1 MVTSIVSNMKNHNN
15 SFVELVQKALEV
27 IPEYDIHEVKN
38 KIDESDEFFLVDV
51 REDREWVQGNIP
63 SSIHI
68 GKGVIERDVANLIP
82 NLDSEIVLY
91 CQGGYRSALAGEALL
106 AMGYTKVFSM
116 SGGFS
121 DWVNNNFSINKE

>member
-1 MVTSIVSNMKNHNN
+1 MKNHNQG
-15 SFVELVQKALEV
+15 FLGLVQKALET
-27 IPEYDIHEVKN
+27 IPEYDVHEVKN
-38 KIDESDEFFLVDV
+38 KIGQAQDFILVDV

-82 NLDSEIVLY
+82 NQETEIVLY
-91 CQGGYRSALAGEALL
+91 CQGGYRSALAGESLKE
-106 AMGYTKVFSM
+106 MGYKNVLSM

-121 DWVNNNFSINKE
+121 DWVNNKFPVNQES

>member
-1 MVTSIVSNMKNHNN
+1 MKNHNQG
-15 SFVELVQKALEV
+15 FLGMVQKALET
-27 IPEYDIHEVKN
+27 IPEYDVHEVKN
-38 KIDESDEFFLVDV
+38 KIEQSQDFILVDV

-82 NLDSEIVLY
+82 DQETEVVLY
-91 CQGGYRSALAGEALL
+91 CQGGYRSALAGESLKE
-106 AMGYTKVFSM
+106 MGYNNVLSM

-121 DWVNNNFSINKE
+121 DWVNNKFPVNQES

>member
-1 MVTSIVSNMKNHNN
+1 MKNHNHG
-15 SFVELVQKALEV
+15 FLELVQKALEV
-27 IPEYDIHEVKN
+27 IPEYDVHQVKN
-38 KIDESDEFFLVDV
+38 KIDQSHNFILVDV

-82 NLDSEIVLY
+82 DQETEVVLY
-91 CQGGYRSALAGEALL
+91 CQGGYRSALAGESLKE
-106 AMGYTKVFSM
+106 MGYSNVLSM

-121 DWVNNNFSINKE
+121 DWVNNKFPIQQES

>member
-1 MVTSIVSNMKNHNN
+1 MKNHNHG
-15 SFVELVQKALEV
+15 FLGLVQKALEV
-27 IPEYDIHEVKN
+27 IPEYDVHQVKN
-38 KIDESDEFFLVDV
+38 KIDQSHNFILVDV

-82 NLDSEIVLY
+82 DQETEVVLY
-91 CQGGYRSALAGEALL
+91 CQGGYRSALAGESLKE
-106 AMGYTKVFSM
+106 MGYSNVLSM

-121 DWVNNNFSINKE
+121 DWVNNKFPVQQES

>member
-1 MVTSIVSNMKNHNN
+1 MKNHNQG
-15 SFVELVQKALEV
+15 FLGMVQKALET
-27 IPEYDIHEVKN
+27 IPEYDVHEVKN
-38 KIDESDEFFLVDV
+38 KIEQSQDFILVDV

-82 NLDSEIVLY
+82 NQETEIVLY
-91 CQGGYRSALAGEALL
+91 CQGGYRSALAGESLKE
-106 AMGYTKVFSM
+106 MGYNNVLSM

-121 DWVNNNFSINKE
+121 DWVNNKFPVNQES

>member
-1 MVTSIVSNMKNHNN
+1 MKNHNQG
-15 SFVELVQKALEV
+15 FLGLVQKALET
-27 IPEYDIHEVKN
+27 IPEYDVHEVKN
-38 KIDESDEFFLVDV
+38 KIEQYQDFILVDV

-82 NLDSEIVLY
+82 NQETEIVLY
-91 CQGGYRSALAGEALL
+91 CQGGYRSALAGESLKE
-106 AMGYTKVFSM
+106 MGYKNVLSM

-121 DWVNNNFSINKE
+121 DWVNNKFPVNQES

>member
-1 MVTSIVSNMKNHNN
+1 MKNHNQG
-15 SFVELVQKALEV
+15 FLGLVQKALET
-27 IPEYDIHEVKN
+27 IPEYDVHEVKN
-38 KIDESDEFFLVDV
+38 KIEQSQDFILVDV

-82 NLDSEIVLY
+82 DQETEVVLY
-91 CQGGYRSALAGEALL
+91 CQGGYRSALAGESLKE
-106 AMGYTKVFSM
+106 MGYNNVLSM

-121 DWVNNNFSINKE
+121 DWVNNKFPVNQES